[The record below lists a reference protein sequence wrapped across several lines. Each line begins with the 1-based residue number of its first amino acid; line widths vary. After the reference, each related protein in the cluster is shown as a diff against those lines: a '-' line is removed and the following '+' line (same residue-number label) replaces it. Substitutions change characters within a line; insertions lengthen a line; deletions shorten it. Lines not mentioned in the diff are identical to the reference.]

1 MALQNNIFQN
11 RVQPVKPA
19 ILEEERVFVYVPKA
33 SANTPGI
40 ASFKN
45 DDFTTSSNGEVE
57 LKWSEQLQV
66 ENNSINNPLETMAR
80 VKLSNEEF
88 VNTNETTTI
97 VHPTTGKTYSNTKS
111 AVKFNR
117 TNQDLFTK
125 PGFMMVDRDEFEME
139 GVESADGNYNKYK
152 LKPNDP
158 TVRATIVKLNSE
170 DFLYNSSTGQTVI
183 NWPKA
188 HDSSGSANT
197 NGYGL
202 VKVNSNGY
210 LSFENGLLDLNY
222 AKLKTNTA
230 VKPNYGANAESG
242 FNDYADFVDQEG
254 YAKRDTTGHTLLKLT
269 KDAIG
274 LSKVANKSFEE
285 YVYNDFGPE
294 MKNYFVDEFNK
305 KLDKTT
311 WNTLFGDWNEPAGD
325 TIQKVVNDLREEDA
339 SIYDAIRTSKWF
351 LGFFEDLQDLQ
362 NAYPATDFTFGS
374 TAYIVATKTYW
385 RVRTNNVNIVI
396 TGRVP
401 NANDVPDIA
410 KESTSWYRVGRRDT
424 NQVYQWNGTEFE
436 LTQDTLIWIDV
447 VLINEEDIQPY
458 IESHLA
464 SYFFDGFRIGCRE
477 TGTVIKYN
485 GTEWVPDGNMFYQ
498 WADSYIESLDWSSFV
513 ETDPLALRPNGIP
526 SVGSSGKWV
535 NSDHVH
541 PVDETRLAKSVF
553 DGTIVEI
560 QSQFT
565 NGAQTDFNMS
575 LENGGV
581 KILNI
586 PYVRL
591 AKGIHNWNG
600 QTTFSDTEDSE
611 DFYWSG
617 TKEQF
622 ETQQNNIQNKSIIF
636 VDDDEN
642 FIHEDF
648 VNTEE
653 LDNTGVTISQNSYE
667 RFVLV
672 KSNEAN
678 NLKDQPITFGIE
690 EAYTGNN
697 RYIVKSAL
705 PTGLLDNQLL
715 TTQGSKLKAI
725 TNSTLT
731 KIVMLD
737 SNAQVTLRADE
748 DYVLKSGPL
757 TANQLVV
764 GTGLTN
770 RTLTTL
776 TIAQDDG
783 GIIVADGYGAI
794 KSTSFGEAG
803 KLLQTAGANG
813 NLVDAQI
820 NVNTLVRSAANEF
833 NQDGMAV
840 SNGAGQVRLLD
851 LGTDSDKLVVTDG
864 AGKIK
869 VPTID
874 NESLLFINNLGK
886 VSAYPSTTADA
897 GKVMTVQNNGKI
909 GLQSLPI
916 QPSYLPVTTN
926 TNGTISG
933 TILSFGQPQT
943 YEQGVLY
950 LW

>member
-19 ILEEERVFVYVPKA
+19 ILEEERLFVYVPKA
-33 SANTPGI
+33 SADTPGI
-40 ASFKN
+40 ASFKG
-45 DDFTTSSNGEVE
+45 DDFTVSSNGEVE

-66 ENNSINNPLETMAR
+66 ENNTINNPLETMAR

-97 VHPTTGKTYSNTKS
+97 IHPTTGKTYSNTKS

-125 PGFMMVDRDEFEME
+125 PGFMMVDNNEFEIE

-152 LKPNDP
+152 LKQNDP
-158 TVRATIVKLNSE
+158 TVRATIVKLDSE
-170 DFLYNSSTGQTVI
+170 DFLYNSSNQKTAI

-202 VKVNSNGY
+202 VKIKSNGY
-210 LSFENGLLDLNY
+210 LNFENGLLDLNY
-222 AKLKTNTA
+222 AKLKADTA
-230 VKPNYGANAESG
+230 VRPNYGANAESG
-242 FNDYADFVDQEG
+242 FNDYDDFVDQEG
-254 YAKRDTTGHTLLKLT
+254 YAKRDNTGHTLLKLT

-294 MKNYFVDEFNK
+294 MQNYFVTEFNK

-311 WNTLFGDWNEPAGD
+311 WNALFSDWNEPANN
-325 TIQKVVNDLREEDA
+325 TVQKIVNDLRDEDS
-339 SIYDAIRTSKWF
+339 SIYDAIRTSRWF
-351 LGFFEDLQDLQ
+351 LGFFENLQDLQ
-362 NAYPATDFTFGS
+362 NAYPATEWTFGS
-374 TAYIVATKTYW
+374 TAYVVATKTYW
-385 RVRTNNVNIVI
+385 RVRPNNVNIVI
-396 TGRVP
+396 SGRVP
-401 NANDVPDIA
+401 NANDVPDVA
-410 KESTSWYRVGRRDT
+410 EESTSWYRVGRRDT
-424 NQVYQWNGTEFE
+424 NQVYQWNGTAFE
-436 LTQDTLIWIDV
+436 LTQDTLIWTDV
-447 VLINEEDIQPY
+447 VLANEEDIQPY
-458 IESHLA
+458 IESHPA

-485 GTEWVPDGNMFYQ
+485 GTNWLPDGNMFYQ
-498 WADSYIESLDWSSFV
+498 WADSYIETLAWNSFV
-513 ETDPLALRPNGIP
+513 ETDPLVLRPNGVP

-541 PVDETRLAKSVF
+541 PTDETRLAKSVF
-553 DGTIVEI
+553 DGTTVEI

-565 NGAQTDFNMS
+565 NGAQTDFNLS
-575 LENGGV
+575 LENGGA
-581 KILNI
+581 KTLNI

-600 QTTFSDTEDSE
+600 QTTFSDSENSE

-617 TKEQF
+617 TQAQF
-622 ETQQNNIQNKSIIF
+622 EAQQNTIKNKSIIF

-642 FIHEDF
+642 FIAEDLI
-648 VNTEE
+648 NSEE
-653 LDNTGVTISQNSYE
+653 LDNSGITISPNSYE

-678 NLKDQPITFGIE
+678 SLKDQPITFGIE

-697 RYIVKSAL
+697 RYVVKSAL
-705 PTGLLDNQLL
+705 PSGLLDNQLL
-715 TTQGSKLKAI
+715 TTQSSKLKAV
-725 TNSTLT
+725 TNSTST

-737 SNAQVTLRADE
+737 SNAQVILRADE

-776 TIAQDDG
+776 PIAQDNG

-794 KSTSFGEAG
+794 KSTSFGAAG
-803 KLLQTAGANG
+803 KLLQTAGTNG

-820 NVNTLVRSAANEF
+820 DVNTLVRSAANEF
-833 NQDGMAV
+833 SQDGMVV
-840 SNGAGQVRLLD
+840 SDGAGQVELLD
-851 LGTDSDKLVVTDG
+851 LGSTSDKLVVTDG

-886 VSAYPSTTADA
+886 VSAYPSTMSDV

-926 TNGTISG
+926 INGTISG
-933 TILSFGQPQT
+933 TTLSFGQPQT